1 MPIMSGIESTREIRR
16 FEARLHANP
25 RPLPDGAQDSSEG
38 EGEDRGK
45 RSFRD
50 KRSFVVA
57 LTGLA
62 ALSDQHEA
70 FAAGVDSFMVKPVN
84 FKELERTLVEGL
96 RRQK

>member
-16 FEARLHANP
+16 FEARLHAS
-25 RPLPDGAQDSSEG
+25 PDEAQDSGDG
-38 EGEDRGK
+38 EEEDK
-45 RSFRD
+45 A

-62 ALSDQHEA
+62 ALSDQREA

-84 FKELERTLVEGL
+84 FNELERTLVEAL
-96 RRQK
+96 RRRRW

>member
-25 RPLPDGAQDSSEG
+25 RPPPDETQDNSEG
-38 EGEDRGK
+38 EEEDRGK
-45 RSFRD
+45 RS

-62 ALSDQHEA
+62 ALSDQREA

-96 RRQK
+96 RRQR